1 MMIDIKNGEF
11 KVNDS
16 LIFFPGFTFNDF
28 RRTPYFRGQDGVRII
43 YLDEPQK

>member
-16 LIFFPGFTFNDF
+16 LIFSQVLLLMILKGH
-28 RRTPYFRGQDGVRII
+28 RI
-43 YLDEPQK
+43 LKGRMVLE